1 MLSRSRPIFLLI
13 GLEWNIIKKDS
24 SDSQSHL
31 DCGGRHLRYWDGMK
45 MDGVPDVISGM
56 LIRLSSW
63 YRFRFLV
70 FHPQKNLDPQCF
82 IVMTGVVP
90 APFPLSDD
98 KVRNPIPQT

>member
-1 MLSRSRPIFLLI
+1 
-13 GLEWNIIKKDS
+13 
-24 SDSQSHL
+24 
-31 DCGGRHLRYWDGMK
+31 MK

-56 LIRLSSW
+56 FIRLSSW
-63 YRFRFLV
+63 YRFCFLV